1 VYLLFCREW
10 YSYHFPELVKIVN
23 DNYKF
28 AHLAS
33 MIGNR
38 KTFADERLEEVE
50 ELLGDT
56 AQAQAVLSASKSSMG
71 EKTTGFYRF

>member
-1 VYLLFCREW
+1 
-10 YSYHFPELVKIVN
+10 
-23 DNYKF
+23 
-28 AHLAS
+28 